1 MTVAAQTLSL
11 PAGVQKIAG
20 GKAADGPAAPKDIP
34 LPPIR
39 EDLQITRGGVS
50 YSGAP
55 TWVVL
60 DPLRNK
66 FFRITYEMFQILSLW
81 NAARTVSNL
90 IKAVDTRFG
99 NTLTGEDIVSI
110 IRMLEQNMLLSQPA
124 TGTWRSL
131 HERAHK
137 KHSLFMRAIHNY
149 LFFKVPLVRPDPF
162 IRATWPWVSLLFSRG
177 FAIVSLIAAA
187 IGIYLVSRQWE
198 DFIGT
203 FPYVFSLEGAAVSLV
218 SIVFIK
224 CLHELGHAYVAHR
237 HGCRVPTI
245 GVAFMVMV
253 PLLYTDVSDAWKL
266 TSRKSRLRIDSA
278 GIMVELAVASF
289 ALLLW
294 AFLPDGVLRSAV
306 FVLAATGWIMS
317 LIVNLNPF
325 MRFDGYY
332 MFADLLG
339 VENLQPRAFRHMRWR
354 LREFLFHPYYAP
366 PEAFPPR
373 LDAILTIYAVAT
385 AIYRIVLYLGIALLV
400 YHFAV
405 KIVGIMLFAVEIG
418 FFLIRPV
425 WMEMKEW
432 WSMRNDI
439 LASRRTYVSFGILI
453 GLILLAFLPLSTQV
467 RAPAMVLPREFV
479 RLYPQEPGR
488 VEKIAVVKGQSVKEG
503 DVLFVI
509 DAPAVEQEMRIVAEE
524 IRLAQRRLARVGAN
538 AEDLAARSVL
548 ESELG
553 GLSAR
558 AKGLEEREAELTVRA
573 PFDGRINDLNP
584 DIHEGQWVSRADQLA
599 FLSSSAGTVVRGY
612 VGGNEGRRLAQAAGG
627 WFVPDDV
634 SEPRLPISLM
644 ALAQSGAREIDI
656 PQLTSHFGGAIAV
669 HPPSGGRRQTLAPV
683 SAEYGVTAAVL
694 DNAELPE
701 RSLQGVMVLD
711 AAGESFAGSVWRR
724 VVTVVLRE
732 AGL

>member
-1 MTVAAQTLSL
+1 MTAAAQAQVMNVAAKAR
-11 PAGVQKIAG
+11 AGPPQ
-20 GKAADGPAAPKDIP
+20 DIP

-39 EDLQITRGGVS
+39 EDLQITRGGTS

-55 TWVVL
+55 TWVVF
-60 DPLRNK
+60 DPLRNR
-66 FFRITYEMFQILSLW
+66 FFRITYEMFQLLSLW
-81 NAARTVSNL
+81 NVSRTVAAL
-90 IKAVDTRFG
+90 IKAIDMRFG
-99 NTLTGEDIVSI
+99 NRMTGEDIVAI
-110 IRMLEQNMLLSQPA
+110 VRMLEHNQLLVQPA
-124 TGTWRSL
+124 NGSWRGL
-131 HERAHK
+131 HARAEQ
-137 KHSLFMRAIHNY
+137 KHSWFMRLIHNY
-149 LFFKVPLVRPDPF
+149 LFFKIPLVRPDPF
-162 IRATWPWVSLLFSRG
+162 IRATWPLVSMLFSRG
-177 FAIVSLIAAA
+177 FAILSLIAAA
-187 IGIYLVSRQWE
+187 IGVYLVSRQWE

-203 FPYVFSLEGAAVSLV
+203 FPYVFSMEGAAVSVL

-224 CLHELGHAYVAHR
+224 CLHELGHAYVAHHFR
-237 HGCRVPTI
+237 CRVPTI
-245 GVAFMVMV
+245 GIAFMVMV

-266 TSRKSRLRIDSA
+266 KSRRSRLRIDSA

-354 LREFLFHPYYAP
+354 LREFLFHPNYAP

-405 KIVGIMLFAVEIG
+405 KLVGIVLFAVEIG
-418 FFLIRPV
+418 FFMIRPV
-425 WMEMKEW
+425 YMEMKEW
-432 WSMRNDI
+432 WSMRRDI
-439 LASRRTYVSFGILI
+439 ISSGRTYVSAGVFLALI
-453 GLILLAFLPLSTQV
+453 ALAFLPLSTEV
-467 RAPAMVLPREFV
+467 SAPAMVLPKEFV
-479 RLYPQEPGR
+479 RLYPQEPGQ
-488 VEKIAVVKGQSVKEG
+488 IARMAVTKGQTVAAGET
-503 DVLFVI
+503 LFVI
-509 DAPAVEQEMRIVAEE
+509 DAPEITQQLRVVAEE
-524 IRLAQRRLARVGAN
+524 IELAQRRLARVGAN
-538 AEDLAARSVL
+538 LNDLAARSVI

-553 GLSAR
+553 SFIVRRQGLQ
-558 AKGLEEREAELTVRA
+558 ERQTRLTVRA
-573 PFDGRINDLNP
+573 PFDGRVDDVNP
-584 DIHEGQWVSRADQLA
+584 DIHEGQWVSRGSQLA
-599 FLSSSAGTVVRGY
+599 FLSSSAGSVVRGY
-612 VGGNEGRRLAQAAGG
+612 VGGNDGRRLAQKATG
-627 WFVPDDV
+627 WFVPDDITV
-634 SEPRLPISLM
+634 AKFPIALT

-669 HPPSGGRRQTLAPV
+669 HPPTGGRRQSLVPV
-683 SAEYGVTAAVL
+683 SAEYGVTADVTGAL
-694 DNAELPE
+694 DPPKRA
-701 RSLQGVMVLD
+701 LQGVMLLD
-711 AAGESFAGSVWRR
+711 ASGESFAARAWRR

>member
-1 MTVAAQTLSL
+1 MTGAAQTLVL
-11 PAGVQKIAG
+11 PG
-20 GKAADGPAAPKDIP
+20 GTRKAASDTVLAGTDGPRDIP
-34 LPPIR
+34 LPPLR
-39 EDLQITRGGVS
+39 EDLQISRGGIS

-60 DPLRNK
+60 DPLRNR
-66 FFRITYEMFQILSLW
+66 FFRITYDMFQILSLW
-81 NAARTVSNL
+81 NATPTAGRL
-90 IKAVDTRFG
+90 IEAVAARFG
-99 NTLTGEDIVSI
+99 NTLSGEDIVSI
-110 IRMLEQNMLLSQPA
+110 IRMLEHNMLLSQPA
-124 TGTWRSL
+124 TGTWRAL
-131 HERAHK
+131 HARSTQ
-137 KHSLFMRAIHNY
+137 KHSWFMRLIHNY
-149 LFFKVPLVRPDPF
+149 LFFKIPLVRPERF
-162 IRATWPWVSLLFSRG
+162 IRATWPAVSLLFSRG
-177 FAIVSLIAAA
+177 FGMLTLAAA
-187 IGIYLVSRQWE
+187 SIGLYLVSRQWE
-198 DFIGT
+198 AFAGT
-203 FPYVFSLEGAAVSLV
+203 FPYVFSFEGAAVSLV
-218 SIVFIK
+218 SVILIK

-237 HGCRVPTI
+237 YGCRVPSMGI
-245 GVAFMVMV
+245 AFMVMV

-266 TSRKSRLRIDSA
+266 TSRRARLRIDSA
-278 GIMVELAVASF
+278 GIMVELAVASY
-289 ALLLW
+289 AVLLW

-306 FVLAATGWIMS
+306 FVLAAAGWIMS

-339 VENLQPRAFRHMRWR
+339 IENLQPRAFRHMRWR
-354 LREFLFHPYYAP
+354 LRETLFRLGDDP

-418 FFLIRPV
+418 FFIIRPV

-432 WSMRNDI
+432 WSMRKDI
-439 LASRRTYVSFGILI
+439 LASRRTYWSAGVFVTLI
-453 GLILLAFLPLSTQV
+453 VLAFLPLSTQV
-467 RAPAMVLPREFV
+467 SAPAMVLPREFV

-488 VEKIAVVKGQSVKEG
+488 LQKIVVTRGQTVKAG
-503 DVLFVI
+503 DILFVI

-548 ESELG
+548 ESELA

-558 AKGLEEREAELTVRA
+558 ARGLEERDGQLTVRA
-573 PFDGRINDLNP
+573 PFDGRIRDLSP
-584 DIHEGQWVSRADQLA
+584 DIHEGQWLSRADQLA
-599 FLSSSAGTVVRGY
+599 FLSSTAGTVVRGY
-612 VGGNEGRRLAQAAGG
+612 VGGDEGRRLVRKAGG

-634 SEPRLPISLM
+634 SMPRLPITLT

-669 HPPSGGRRQTLAPV
+669 HPPGGGRRQTLVPV
-683 SAEYGVTAAVL
+683 TAEYGVTADVL
-694 DNAELPE
+694 GTAELPG

-711 AAGESFAGSVWRR
+711 ATGESLAAAAWRR